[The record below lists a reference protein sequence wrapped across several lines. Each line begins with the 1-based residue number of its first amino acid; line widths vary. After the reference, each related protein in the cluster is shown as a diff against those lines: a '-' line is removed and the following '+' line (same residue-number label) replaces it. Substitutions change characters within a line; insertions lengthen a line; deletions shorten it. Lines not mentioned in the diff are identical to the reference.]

1 MRYFWTVNKVRS
13 NSFVWQKW
21 VWEWCCDVSAVS
33 LEPQID
39 TEEAGD
45 KHWPRV
51 EWGRHCGWWGCGVFR
66 RVKPDSCHVD
76 EEHYWIRKEFLYLY
90 LHHQNYKNH
99 IFCFSFLSHCCADLS
114 LIKYFK
120 NINQTTFNGQ
130 PVYRAAQQGNDR
142 APEMDFSVL
151 FWISSVNHG
160 AARPRWEFVL
170 HYESTH
176 ITETETRAP
185 ARNTT
190 RPKAL
195 RELHHTSV
203 YCVFTHYTCVFHVPF
218 TLTLSMRS
226 VHIHNNI
233 YT

>member
-1 MRYFWTVNKVRS
+1 MRMW
-13 NSFVWQKW
+13 SFQESETWLV
-21 VWEWCCDVSAVS
+21 
-33 LEPQID
+33 
-39 TEEAGD
+39 
-45 KHWPRV
+45 PRR
-51 EWGRHCGWWGCGVFR
+51 WRTL
-66 RVKPDSCHVD
+66 
-76 EEHYWIRKEFLYLY
+76 RKEFLYLY

-176 ITETETRAP
+176 ITETETELRHGTPPGPKRSESSITPLCTVFSLIIP
-185 ARNTT
+185 AFSTF
-190 RPKAL
+190 PS
-195 RELHHTSV
+195 H
-203 YCVFTHYTCVFHVPF
+203 
-218 TLTLSMRS
+218 
-226 VHIHNNI
+226 
-233 YT
+233 